1 MNVELH
7 IERLVLDGL
16 PEGAVQPHL
25 VRRAIEAELA
35 SLLSRTAHAPREGC
49 AVPSVPAPAFR
60 LMRSAGAARAG
71 RDIARSLHSA
81 LAPSFPSTRSSR

>member
-16 PEGAVQPHL
+16 PADAAQPHL

-35 SLLSRTAHAPREGC
+35 SLLTRTAHAPRESL
-49 AVPSVPAPAFR
+49 AVPSVPAPPLR
-60 LMRSAGAARAG
+60 LARNAGSARAG
-71 RDIARSLHSA
+71 RDIARSLHAA
-81 LAPSFPSTRSSR
+81 LAPAFPSGRRTR